1 MYLLYIYF
9 DKNQDFWN
17 EKKKNNNKYP
27 YINYK
32 KLQGKLMKFDLK
44 Y

>member
-1 MYLLYIYF
+1 M
-9 DKNQDFWN
+9 
-17 EKKKNNNKYP
+17 KKKKNNNNKYP

-32 KLQGKLMKFDLK
+32 KLQGKLMKCDLK